1 MTMLDKLNAIRL
13 VGTFFHPNAE
23 RMKAMIGA
31 AYAGGL
37 RGFELLNRGEEA
49 PAVFEK
55 LKTWM
60 ETACPDAVLGA
71 GTIMTPTDAAAYIAL
86 GADFIVAPH
95 TDPEVGHVCQKHG
108 ILWIPGFMTPTELH
122 QLIRYGAKIGKL
134 FPGPSVGAD
143 HLKVM
148 RPIWPTFPILV
159 SGGVVATP
167 QGIRHWQS
175 AGADVLCFNLH
186 KVLPESWASGDFSGM
201 ESYFA
206 SLFSEL
212 RAA

>member
-1 MTMLDKLNAIRL
+1 MLDKLNAIRL

-71 GTIMTPTDAAAYIAL
+71 GTIMTPTDAAA
-86 GADFIVAPH
+86 
-95 TDPEVGHVCQKHG
+95 
-108 ILWIPGFMTPTELH
+108 
-122 QLIRYGAKIGKL
+122 
-134 FPGPSVGAD
+134 
-143 HLKVM
+143 
-148 RPIWPTFPILV
+148 
-159 SGGVVATP
+159 
-167 QGIRHWQS
+167 
-175 AGADVLCFNLH
+175 
-186 KVLPESWASGDFSGM
+186 
-201 ESYFA
+201 
-206 SLFSEL
+206 
-212 RAA
+212 